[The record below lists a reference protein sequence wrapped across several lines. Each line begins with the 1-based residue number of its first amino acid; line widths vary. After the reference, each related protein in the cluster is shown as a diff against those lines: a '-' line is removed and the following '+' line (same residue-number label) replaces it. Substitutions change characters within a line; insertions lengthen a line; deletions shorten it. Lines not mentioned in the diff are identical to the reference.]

1 MNVEVRLLASL
12 DRYRPSGVAGRTFR
26 LTVPDRVTTADLMS
40 LLHIPTGSVR
50 IVAVNGRHQ
59 PDPHFVLSDG
69 DVVSLLPP
77 LAGGSPA
84 RLGPF
89 HVGPQEIDLPAL
101 RAVVADPAAGAIVT
115 FEGVVRNN
123 ARGKTVTHLSYEAY
137 EPMAEE
143 VLAQIAREMTER
155 WDLRGV
161 AMSHRVGSLAVGEAS
176 IGIAV
181 SAAHRKDAFAACAY
195 AMDRIKEILP
205 VWKKEFADDGASWVE
220 GPGGN
225 EGRRSGGEGRIS

>member
-12 DRYRPSGVAGRTFR
+12 DRYRPSGVAGRAFR
-26 LTVPDRVTTADLMS
+26 LTIPDHATTADVIS
-40 LLHIPTGSVR
+40 LLNIPTGSVR

-77 LAGGSPA
+77 LAGGSTA

-115 FEGVVRNN
+115 FEGVVPR
-123 ARGKTVTHLSYEAY
+123 LSYEAY

-205 VWKKEFADDGASWVE
+205 VWKKEFAEDGASWVE

-225 EGRRSGGEGRIS
+225 EGRRSGGEGRTS